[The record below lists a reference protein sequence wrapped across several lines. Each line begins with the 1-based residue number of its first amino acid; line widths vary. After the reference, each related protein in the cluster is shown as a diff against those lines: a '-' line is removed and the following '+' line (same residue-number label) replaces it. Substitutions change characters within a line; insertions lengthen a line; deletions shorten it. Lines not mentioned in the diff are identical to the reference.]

1 MELDRYDAQI
11 LRELQRDGRLPVVD
25 LAERI
30 GLSPTP
36 CARRVK
42 LLEGSGVIEGYTA
55 VLNPSHIGLG
65 LMAVVQVKL
74 IEHSDDAVNRFES
87 ELARLEE
94 VTHCFAMTGAFDFLL
109 QVYAKNLDA
118 LSNVVLKKLLRIP
131 NLRDLQSSVVL
142 ETVKRTTLL
151 PLSHLLA

>member
-42 LLEGSGVIEGYTA
+42 LLEGGGVIEGYTA
-55 VLNPSHIGLG
+55 VLDPSRVGLG
-65 LMAVVQVKL
+65 LLAVVQVKL

-87 ELARLEE
+87 EMAGLEE

-109 QVYAKNLDA
+109 QVYAKDLDS

-151 PLSHLLA
+151 PLSHLLP

>member
-11 LRELQRDGRLPVVD
+11 LRELQNDGRLSMVD
-25 LAERI
+25 LADRI

-42 LLEGSGVIEGYTA
+42 LLESSGTIESYSA
-55 VLNPSHIGLG
+55 VLNPSRVGLG
-65 LMAVVQVKL
+65 LLAMVQLKL
-74 IEHSDDAVNRFES
+74 IEHSDDAVTRFER
-87 ELARLEE
+87 ELSRIEE

-109 QVYAKNLDA
+109 QVYAKDLDSLA
-118 LSNVVLKKLLRIP
+118 NVVLKKLLRIP

-142 ETVKRTTLL
+142 ETVKRSTLL
-151 PLSHLLA
+151 PLGHLLP